1 LSKGKAAKT
10 NVDFMASEL
19 VLVKLGGSLITDKT
33 AAELPR
39 SDEIKRLAREVHAA
53 KQEGNLSAVI
63 GHGGGSFPHRP
74 AHKYGTA
81 NGFHNADSAKGVAE
95 VQHAASRL
103 NRIVVRALLDAGED
117 AVSFSPSSFM
127 VTSKGKP
134 FKVFLEP
141 MKIALAKGITP
152 VPYGDVTLDDKQGCA
167 IVSTEMVLES
177 LAKKFKAKRIVIA
190 SKEDGVWKDYPQ
202 NTELVEEISPKNYS
216 EVRKSLSGSHA
227 TDVTGGMLSKVDT
240 LLGIAKRTKVEIIII
255 NGLVPGRLRDA
266 MLGKKAVGTKITG

>member
-1 LSKGKAAKT
+1 
-10 NVDFMASEL
+10 MASEL

-33 AAELPR
+33 AAELPL
-39 SDEIKRLAREVHAA
+39 SDEIKRLAREVHSA
-53 KQEGNLSAVI
+53 KSEGKISAVI

-81 NGFHNADSAKGVAE
+81 HGFHGADAAKGVAE

-127 VTSKGKP
+127 VTEKGKP
-134 FKVFLEP
+134 WKVFLEP

-152 VPYGDVTLDDKQGCA
+152 VPYGDVTFDDKQGCA

-177 LAKKFKAKRIVIA
+177 LARKFKAKRIVIA

-202 NTELVEEISPKNYS
+202 NTELVEEISTKNYA
-216 EVRKSLSGSHA
+216 EVRKSLGGSQA

-240 LLGIAKRTKVEIIII
+240 LLGLAKRTKAEIIII

-266 MLGKKAVGTKITG
+266 MLGKPVVGTKINA

>member
-1 LSKGKAAKT
+1 
-10 NVDFMASEL
+10 MASEL

-39 SDEIKRLAREVHAA
+39 SEEIKRLAREIRAA
-53 KQEGNLSAVI
+53 RQDGNIKAII

-81 NGFHNADSAKGVAE
+81 NGFHNAESAIGVSE

-103 NRIVVRALLDAGED
+103 NRIVVRALIDAGEN

-127 VTSKGKP
+127 ITTKGKP
-134 FKVFLEP
+134 SKVFLEP
-141 MKIALAKGITP
+141 LKIALAKGITP
-152 VPYGDVTLDDKQGCA
+152 VPYGDVTFDDKQGCA
-167 IVSTEMVLES
+167 IVSTEVVLES

-202 NTELVEEISPKNYS
+202 NTELVEEISPKTYA
-216 EVRKSLSGSHA
+216 EIRKCLGGSSS
-227 TDVTGGMLSKVDT
+227 TDVTGGMRSKVDT
-240 LLGIAKRTKVEIIII
+240 LLGLAKRTKAEIVII

-266 MLGKKAVGTKITG
+266 MLGKKVVGTRVTC

>member
-1 LSKGKAAKT
+1 
-10 NVDFMASEL
+10 MASEL

-39 SDEIKRLAREVHAA
+39 SEEIKRLAREVHAA
-53 KQEGNLSAVI
+53 RQDGKITAII

-81 NGFHNADSAKGVAE
+81 NGFHNPESAIGVSE

-103 NRIVVRALLDAGED
+103 NRIVVRALIDAGEN

-127 VTSKGKP
+127 ITSKGKP
-134 FKVFLEP
+134 SKVFLEP
-141 MKIALAKGITP
+141 LKIALAKGITP
-152 VPYGDVTLDDKQGCA
+152 VPYGDVTFDDKQGCA
-167 IVSTEMVLES
+167 IVSTEVVLES

-202 NTELVEEISPKNYS
+202 NTELVEEISSKNYS
-216 EVRKSLSGSHA
+216 EIRKCLQGSFA
-227 TDVTGGMLSKVDT
+227 TDVTGGMQSKVDT
-240 LLGIAKRTKVEIIII
+240 LLGLAKRTKAEIVII

-266 MLGKKAVGTKITG
+266 MLGKKVVGTKIFA